1 MEFINKVVTA
11 LKERVITVNQQI
23 INERTPAE
31 RELIVKAIHDC
42 CATKALMSETMIEKV
57 IAFAIAKKV
66 KEETIAASVTSLALL
81 EMYTDSVNIYK
92 YGIMKATAYRAA
104 RGVMYKAVTR
114 NSPKFLSV

>member
-1 MEFINKVVTA
+1 MEFINKVVA
-11 LKERVITVNQQI
+11 AVKESVITVNQQI

-31 RELIVKAIHDC
+31 RELIVKAVHDC

-66 KEETIAASVTSLALL
+66 KEESIAAVTSFALL

>member
-1 MEFINKVVTA
+1 MSGYSKFSHSCRKRGLNHEFINKVVTA
-11 LKERVITVNQQI
+11 VKESVITVNQQI

-66 KEETIAASVTSLALL
+66 KEETIAASVTSFALL
-81 EMYTDSVNIYK
+81 EMYNRQCK
-92 YGIMKATAYRAA
+92 H
-104 RGVMYKAVTR
+104 
-114 NSPKFLSV
+114 L